1 MENATRIRQYV
12 QWQSRHYFVFPLE
25 WKNARKEKKNLA
37 IDNWNFTTD
46 KS

>member
-12 QWQSRHYFVFPLE
+12 QWQSRRYFVFPLE
-25 WKNARKEKKNLA
+25 CKNAWKEKKNLA